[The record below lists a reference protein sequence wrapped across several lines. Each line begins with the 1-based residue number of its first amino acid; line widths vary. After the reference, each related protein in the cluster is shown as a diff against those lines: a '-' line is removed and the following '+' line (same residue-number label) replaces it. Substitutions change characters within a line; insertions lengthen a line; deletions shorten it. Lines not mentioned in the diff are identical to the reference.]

1 MLLLTAAVL
10 PGGRLWA
17 GTYDGAVLA
26 FPPGALLGPPLAV
39 GRVEFH

>member
-1 MLLLTAAVL
+1 MLLLTAALL